1 MKTNKAIKYPQFPD
15 EREKGETPQ
24 QQLQIV
30 LLRLLKIFDIICEK
44 YEIDYWLDYGTLLGA
59 IRHQGFIPWDY
70 DIDIG
75 ILRSDYNLFIEKGA
89 KDLPFDIFFQNRET
103 DPNIGQWSYIVEARL
118 RDRFSNNIGAQ
129 KSMNGSINW
138 HNGIQLDFFV
148 YDYDSRND
156 WLSNGFERILN
167 QSKIYLKLD
176 EIEYLDTAIFEGYE
190 FPIPVGYD
198 SYLKRCYNNY
208 MQLPP
213 IEVQEK
219 LPNIEIFEPCNHP
232 ASLNW
237 KDFY

>member
-1 MKTNKAIKYPQFPD
+1 MEKQFLEYPQFPD
-15 EREKGETPQ
+15 EREQGETPQ
-24 QQLQIV
+24 QQLNIV
-30 LLRLLKIFDIICEK
+30 LLRLLRIFEIICEK

-75 ILRSDYNLFIEKGA
+75 MLRSDYNLFIEEGT
-89 KDLPFDIFFQNRET
+89 KDLPFDIFFQNRDT

-138 HNGIQLDFFV
+138 HNGIQLDIFV
-148 YDYDSRND
+148 YDYDSRNN

-176 EIEYLDTAIFEGYE
+176 EIEYLDTAIFEGHEY
-190 FPIPVGYD
+190 PIPVGYD
-198 SYLKRCYNNY
+198 AYLKRCYGDY

-213 IEVQEK
+213 IEEQNK
-219 LPNIEIFEPCNHP
+219 LPEVKVFEPCDHP

-237 KDFY
+237 KHFY